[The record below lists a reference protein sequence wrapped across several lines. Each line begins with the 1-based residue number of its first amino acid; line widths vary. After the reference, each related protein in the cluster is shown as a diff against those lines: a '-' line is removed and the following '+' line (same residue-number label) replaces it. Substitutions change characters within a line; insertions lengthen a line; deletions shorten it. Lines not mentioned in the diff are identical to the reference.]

1 MTLSPPFPDP
11 PIRFG
16 TRGSALALA
25 QTNLAMD
32 RFRARYPDRALEI
45 EVISTEGDLDKTSP
59 LTEIGGRGVFT
70 TAIEAA
76 ILTRSVDAA
85 IHSAKDLPS
94 ALHPAA
100 PIVAYPNRDDPRDV
114 LVSRH
119 GTILD
124 QLPPNPVIGTSSRRR
139 EVQIRRL
146 RPDARI
152 VNIRGNIDT
161 RLRKAEGPDF
171 DAIVL
176 AAAGMHRLG
185 WEDRIC
191 EYFPVE
197 RLVPSPGQGA
207 IAVQARAG
215 GNAADILETID
226 DPFVSTPVGIERAFL
241 AAIGAGCTYPV
252 GAYAAASG
260 GRHRLLAMVADPTGG
275 RIVWTDELLDVGEEE
290 MHAAEIAARLQ
301 ADVGQEPRATSWNG
315 WGAAGDHLRG
325 ARIVITRPRR
335 QAAPLIESLAK
346 RGAIPI
352 ALPTIRVEPITD
364 TSLLDAALD
373 EARRGG
379 FEWIVFTSA
388 NAVEIIARRLD
399 ALDIRAEQLAAV
411 NVAAVGRATAT
422 AAIDAGLN
430 LTLVPEAATGDDL
443 GGDLGR
449 QLRPGARVLYPRS
462 AIGRE
467 AVPNAL
473 IAAGSKVVTIDVYR
487 TLPEPEV
494 DTRVLDQI
502 RRGEIDV
509 ITFTSPSSV
518 RNFVD
523 LIGAERTVLDDIP
536 VVCAGPVTGQ
546 SAREAGM
553 RVVAISD
560 APDAETMTEAIA
572 ACCQTQGG
580 RQPSNEMA
588 LTKQPERS
596 AV

>member
-25 QTNLAMD
+25 QTNLVTD

-45 EVISTEGDLDKTSP
+45 EVVSTEGDVDKISP

-70 TAIEAA
+70 SAIEAA
-76 ILTRSVDAA
+76 ILTGRVDAA

-94 ALHPAA
+94 ALHPAV
-100 PIVAYPNRDDPRDV
+100 PIVAYPCRDDPRDV

-119 GTILD
+119 GTTLD

-146 RPDARI
+146 RADARI

-161 RLRKAEGPDF
+161 RLRKAEGSDF

-176 AAAGMHRLG
+176 AAAGIHRLG
-185 WEDRIC
+185 WGDRIC
-191 EYFPVE
+191 EYFSVE

-215 GNAADILETID
+215 SNAADILEAID

-252 GAYAAASG
+252 GAYAAASD
-260 GRHRLLAMVADPTGG
+260 GRYRLLAMIADPTGD
-275 RIVWTDELLDVGEEE
+275 RITWTDESLDIGEEE
-290 MHAAEIAARLQ
+290 MHAAEIATRLQ
-301 ADVGQEPRATSWNG
+301 VDVGQEPKATSWNG
-315 WGAAGDHLRG
+315 WSAEGDDLRG
-325 ARIVITRPRR
+325 ARIVVTRPRR
-335 QAAPLIESLAK
+335 QAGPLIAALAK
-346 RGAIPI
+346 RGAVPI
-352 ALPTIRVEPITD
+352 ALPTIRVEPIAE

-373 EARRGG
+373 EACRGG
-379 FEWIVFTSA
+379 FDWIVFTSA

-399 ALDIRAEQLAAV
+399 ALEIRPEQLAAV

-422 AAIDAGLN
+422 AAVDAGLN
-430 LTLVPEAATGDDL
+430 LTLVPESATGDAV

-462 AIGRE
+462 AIGRQ
-467 AVPNAL
+467 ALPNAL
-473 IAAGSKVVTIDVYR
+473 KAAGTDVVTIDVYR
-487 TLPEPEV
+487 TLPEPDV
-494 DTRVLDQI
+494 DMRVLDQV
-502 RRGEIDV
+502 RRGEIDM

-518 RNFVD
+518 RNFLD
-523 LIGAERTVLDDIP
+523 LVGAERAVLDEIP

-553 RVVAISD
+553 RVAAISD
-560 APDAETMTEAIA
+560 APDAETMTAAIA
-572 ACCQTQGG
+572 ACWSTPG
-580 RQPSNEMA
+580 RRKPSTEMA
-588 LTKQPERS
+588 LTMQPERS

>member
-1 MTLSPPFPDP
+1 MTLRPPFPDH

-25 QTNLAMD
+25 QTNLATD

-45 EVISTEGDLDKTSP
+45 EVVSTEGDVDKTSP

-70 TAIEAA
+70 SAIEAA
-76 ILTRSVDAA
+76 ILTRRVDAA

-94 ALHPAA
+94 VLNPAV

-119 GTILD
+119 GTTLD

-152 VNIRGNIDT
+152 MNIRGNIDT

-171 DAIVL
+171 DAIVV
-176 AAAGMHRLG
+176 AAAGLHRLG

-207 IAVQARAG
+207 IAVQARG
-215 GNAADILETID
+215 GSHAADILENID
-226 DPFVSTPVGIERAFL
+226 DPFVSTPVAIERAFL

-252 GAYAAASG
+252 GAYAATSD
-260 GRHRLLAMVADPTGG
+260 GRYRLLAMIADPAGDRTA
-275 RIVWTDELLDVGEEE
+275 WTDESLDVGEEAL
-290 MHAAEIAARLQ
+290 HAAEIAARLQ
-301 ADVGQEPRATSWNG
+301 ADVGQEPKATSWDG
-315 WGAAGDHLRG
+315 WNAEENDFRG
-325 ARIVITRPRR
+325 ARIVVTRPRR
-335 QAAPLIESLAK
+335 QAAPLIAALAR
-346 RGAIPI
+346 RGAVPI
-352 ALPTIRVEPITD
+352 ALPTIRVEPIAE

-373 EARRGG
+373 GARQGG

-399 ALDIRAEQLAAV
+399 ALGIRPEQLAAV
-411 NVAAVGRATAT
+411 NVAAVGRATA
-422 AAIDAGLN
+422 AAAVDAGLN
-430 LTLVPEAATGDDL
+430 LTLVPESATGDAL

-449 QLRPGARVLYPRS
+449 QVRPGARVLYPRS

-467 AVPNAL
+467 ALPIAL
-473 IAAGSKVVTIDVYR
+473 KASGLDVLAIDVYQ
-487 TLPEPEV
+487 TLPEPDV
-494 DTRVLDQI
+494 DMRVLDQV
-502 RRGEIDV
+502 RRGEIDMV
-509 ITFTSPSSV
+509 TFTSPSSV

-523 LIGAERTVLDDIP
+523 LVGAECAVLNEIP

-553 RVVAISD
+553 RVVAISH
-560 APDAETMTEAIA
+560 APDEEPMIEAIA
-572 ACCQTQGG
+572 ACWSTPGG
-580 RQPSNEMA
+580 RKTNTEMT
-588 LTKQPERS
+588 LRMQPERS

>member
-32 RFRARYPDRALEI
+32 RFRARYPDRAVEI
-45 EVISTEGDLDKTSP
+45 EVVSTEGDVDKTSP

-70 TAIEAA
+70 SAIEAA
-76 ILTRSVDAA
+76 ILTRRVDAA

-94 ALHPAA
+94 VLHPAV
-100 PIVAYPNRDDPRDV
+100 PIVAYPSRDDPRDV

-119 GTILD
+119 GTTLD
-124 QLPPNPVIGTSSRRR
+124 RLPPNPVIGTSSRRR

-146 RPDARI
+146 RADARI

-176 AAAGMHRLG
+176 AAAGIHRLG
-185 WEDRIC
+185 WDDRIC

-215 GNAADILETID
+215 STAADILETID
-226 DPFVSTPVGIERAFL
+226 YPFVSTPVGIERAFL

-252 GAYAAASG
+252 GAYAAASD
-260 GRHRLLAMVADPTGG
+260 GRYRLLAMVADPNGD
-275 RIVWTDELLDVGEEE
+275 RITWTDESLDIGEEQ
-290 MHAAEIAARLQ
+290 MHAAEIASRLQ
-301 ADVGQEPRATSWNG
+301 ADAGQEPKAMSWNG
-315 WGAAGDHLRG
+315 WSAEEDDLRG
-325 ARIVITRPRR
+325 ARIVVTRPRR
-335 QAAPLIESLAK
+335 QAGPLIAALAN
-346 RGAIPI
+346 RGAVPL
-352 ALPTIRVEPITD
+352 ALPTIRVEPIAE

-373 EARRGG
+373 EARRGK
-379 FEWIVFTSA
+379 FEWIVFTSV

-399 ALDIRAEQLAAV
+399 AIAIRPEQLAAV
-411 NVAAVGRATAT
+411 KVAAVGRATAT
-422 AAIDAGLN
+422 AAVDAGLN
-430 LTLVPEAATGDDL
+430 LMLVPESATGDAV

-449 QLRPGARVLYPRS
+449 QVRPGARVLYPRS

-467 AVPNAL
+467 ALPNAL
-473 IAAGSKVVTIDVYR
+473 KAAGSDVVTIDVYR

-494 DTRVLDQI
+494 DTRVLDQV
-502 RRGEIDV
+502 RRGEIDMV
-509 ITFTSPSSV
+509 TFTSPSSV

-523 LIGAERTVLDDIP
+523 LVGAECAVLDEIP
-536 VVCAGPVTGQ
+536 VVCVGPVTGQ

-553 RVVAISD
+553 RVAAISD
-560 APDAETMTEAIA
+560 APDAVTMTEAIVA
-572 ACCQTQGG
+572 YWLTAGG
-580 RQPSNEMA
+580 RKPSTGMA
-588 LTKQPERS
+588 LTMQPERS